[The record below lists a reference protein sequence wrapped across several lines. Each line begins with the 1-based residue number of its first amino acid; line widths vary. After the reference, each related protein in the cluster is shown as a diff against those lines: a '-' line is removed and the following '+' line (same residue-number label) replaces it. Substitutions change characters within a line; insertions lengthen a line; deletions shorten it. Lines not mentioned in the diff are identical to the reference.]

1 MIKEDR
7 AQVSLEYM
15 LILAVSLIILV
26 VFTMPLLNEV
36 MSNTFDVSDSLN
48 TKSDISAIAQSIK
61 KVYGEGEGSRQ
72 TITIDVKKPVKIDI
86 SNNQISSKIKL
97 NNNKYKVI
105 KINVKSKL
113 KTTALKLDEG
123 KNSMVV
129 EWPVGEE
136 NMILYA
142 I

>member
-1 MIKEDR
+1 LQWISWKK
-7 AQVSLEYM
+7 
-15 LILAVSLIILV
+15 
-26 VFTMPLLNEV
+26 
-36 MSNTFDVSDSLN
+36 FDVF
-48 TKSDISAIAQSIK
+48 
-61 KVYGEGEGSRQ
+61 SR
-72 TITIDVKKPVKIDI
+72 KIDAYCL
-86 SNNQISSKIKL
+86 SRSKGTLRLISSKIKL

-113 KTTALKLDEG
+113 KTTTLKLDEG